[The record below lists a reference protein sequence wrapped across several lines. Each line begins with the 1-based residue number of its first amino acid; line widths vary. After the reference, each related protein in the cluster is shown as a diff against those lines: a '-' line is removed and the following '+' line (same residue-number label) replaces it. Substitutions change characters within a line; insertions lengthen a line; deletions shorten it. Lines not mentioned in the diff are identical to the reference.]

1 MLLTITTTH
10 QPATDLGYLLHK
22 HPARCQTLSFGFG
35 KIYIFYPVA
44 SKEKCTVALLM
55 DIDPIGLI
63 RRRRQGKMGIQPDQY
78 VNDRPYVCSSFISV
92 ALTQAFRS
100 AMKGHCEKRPELVD
114 TSMPLQCKIS
124 VLPCRGGERIL
135 HDLFEPLGYTV
146 TAAGYGLD
154 SSFPDWGNSPYYTVE
169 LSKTTTVSQ
178 LLNHLYVLIP
188 VLDNRK
194 HYYIDENEIDKLLK
208 RGEGWLSTHPA
219 KEIIALRYLRHKKSY
234 MRQLLERLIET
245 DPEDEDNTTNSR
257 EMSSEEIVETQLNLN
272 QIRQAAILSILKS
285 GNAETVIDMGCGE
298 GNLLRLLLREKS
310 IKKIAG
316 VDVAS
321 RALEIAAEKLRLED
335 LPPRQRERIQ
345 LLHGSLVYRDKRFK
359 GFDAAV
365 VSEVIEHLDPP
376 RLTAF
381 ERVVF
386 QCAHPKTVIITTP
399 NREYNVMW
407 QHLPPGSLRH
417 GDHRFEWTREEFK
430 QWAQN
435 ICRRFNYE
443 VRFLPVGNEEPNIG
457 APSQM
462 GIFTGKNDETI
473 E

>member
-1 MLLTITTTH
+1 
-10 QPATDLGYLLHK
+10 
-22 HPARCQTLSFGFG
+22 
-35 KIYIFYPVA
+35 
-44 SKEKCTVALLM
+44 
-55 DIDPIGLI
+55 
-63 RRRRQGKMGIQPDQY
+63 
-78 VNDRPYVCSSFISV
+78 
-92 ALTQAFRS
+92 
-100 AMKGHCEKRPELVD
+100 
-114 TSMPLQCKIS
+114 
-124 VLPCRGGERIL
+124 
-135 HDLFEPLGYTV
+135 
-146 TAAGYGLD
+146 
-154 SSFPDWGNSPYYTVE
+154 
-169 LSKTTTVSQ
+169 
-178 LLNHLYVLIP
+178 
-188 VLDNRK
+188 
-194 HYYIDENEIDKLLK
+194 
-208 RGEGWLSTHPA
+208 
-219 KEIIALRYLRHKKSY
+219 

-245 DPEDEDNTTNSR
+245 NPEEDDSTANSR

-310 IKKIAG
+310 IKKIVG

-386 QCAHPKTVIITTP
+386 QCACPKTAIITTP

-430 QWAQN
+430 QWAQD
-435 ICRRFNYE
+435 ICQRFKYE
-443 VRFLPVGNEEPNIG
+443 VRFLPAGNEEPNIG
-457 APSQM
+457 APSQI
-462 GIFTGKNDETI
+462 GIFTRKNDKMI